1 MSWPRETHLLVWFY
15 RQNKKSVR
23 DVCSGAIVN
32 ILVTQVD
39 PPFCHVEL
47 AFEDGM
53 AISVTK
59 NQKVC
64 MRRRSFDPLY
74 YTCVKIP
81 VSLEVSIYAKSE
93 ASARVGQPFGYVG
106 ANTTFCS
113 KLVCEILKT
122 SMAVEGLGSPNLMSP
137 SGLYKLLMLKGN
149 LVDPSNNRETFPIA
163 FRHELAHLLSVS
175 P

>member
-1 MSWPRETHLLVWFY
+1 MSCPRETYLLVWFY

-32 ILVTQVD
+32 ILVTHVD

-74 YTCVKIP
+74 YTCIKIP

-106 ANTTFCS
+106 TNTTFCS

-122 SMAVEGLGSPNLMSP
+122 SMAVEGLGSPNLTSP
-137 SGLYKLLMLKGN
+137 SGLYKLLILKGK
-149 LVDPSNNRETFPIA
+149 LVYPSNNREAFPIA
-163 FRHELAHLLSVS
+163 FKNELAHLLPVS

>member
-1 MSWPRETHLLVWFY
+1 MSYPRETYLLVWFY
-15 RQNKKSVR
+15 RQNKKSMH

-32 ILVTQVD
+32 IVISQID

-59 NQKVC
+59 NHKVC
-64 MRRRSFDPLY
+64 MRQRSFDPLH
-74 YTCVKIP
+74 YTCIKIP

-106 ANTTFCS
+106 NDTTFCS

-122 SMAVEGLGSPNLMSP
+122 SMAVDGLGSPSLTSP
-137 SGLYKLLMLKGN
+137 SGLYKRLIVKGK
-149 LVDPSNNRETFPIA
+149 LVYPCSKREAFPIG
-163 FRHELAHLLSVS
+163 FKNELTNLLPES